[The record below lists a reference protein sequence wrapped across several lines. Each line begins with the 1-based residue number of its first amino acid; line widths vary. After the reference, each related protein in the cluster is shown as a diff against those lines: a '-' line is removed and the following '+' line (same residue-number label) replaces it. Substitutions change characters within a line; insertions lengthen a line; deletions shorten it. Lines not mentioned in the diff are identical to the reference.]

1 MNLGTDSS
9 EDSYFES
16 ELSSIKHLNSL
27 IQTNSDLNN
36 LKPELE
42 KFTKNFEHHIK
53 QSSKLMKIGDSTQR
67 RLIKTQNQLQDANE
81 QIQESYTRLKAI
93 SKFGQ
98 SITASLDTK
107 EIILSVNQHISHIM
121 NVDILSFGLIEEEIK
136 IIKYKFLVKSGKY
149 VPSLVQENLEEENFS
164 KLCFITKKELVI
176 NNLDA
181 EFPEFQR
188 VLINTWDENMQSLVY
203 FPLKVE
209 NRLIGILTVQ
219 SKEAFAFN
227 ESQLNVLRTL
237 ASYVGIAIDNADAY
251 KQLTKKNKQLNETLE
266 KINHL
271 NENLELEREKSEKLL
286 LNILPVSIAER
297 LKAGEGVIADY
308 FPDATVFFADLA
320 GFTKMSAKIE
330 SPQKLVVIL
339 NEIFTEFDKLAV
351 KHNLEKIKTIGDCYM
366 LAGGIPVADE
376 NHTERVALASLEM
389 LLVFKEIQKNWEMEV
404 DIRIGIHTGSVV
416 AGVIGTKKFVY
427 DLWGD
432 TVNTASR
439 MESSGS
445 KGRVNCSE
453 QVYEKIKDKFIFE
466 DRGEIE
472 AKGKGKLKM
481 FFINSLK

>member
-1 MNLGTDSS
+1 MSPTEQNEDNYFDS
-9 EDSYFES
+9 EI
-16 ELSSIKHLNSL
+16 LA
-27 IQTNSDLNN
+27 LNN
-36 LKPELE
+36 LKSLLLGSSDLNQLKPEIQ
-42 KFTKNFEHHIK
+42 KFTNSFEHHIR

-67 RLIKTQNQLQDANE
+67 RLIKTQNQLQEANE
-81 QIQESYTRLKAI
+81 QIQESYTKLKAL

-98 SITASLDTK
+98 TITASLDTK
-107 EIILSVNQHISHIM
+107 EIILSVNQHISHLM
-121 NVDILSFGLIEEEIK
+121 NVDILSFGLIEEENK
-136 IIKYKFLVKSGKY
+136 IIKYKFLVKNGKY
-149 VPSLVQENLEEENFS
+149 VPSLIHENLIEENFS
-164 KLCFITKKELVI
+164 KLCFVTKKELVI
-176 NNLDA
+176 NHLEK
-181 EFPEFQR
+181 EFPEFQKA
-188 VLINTWDENMQSLVY
+188 LISTWDEKTESLVY

-219 SKEAFAFN
+219 SKEPNAFN
-227 ESQLNVLRTL
+227 ENQLNVLRTL

-251 KQLTKKNKQLNETLE
+251 KQLTKKNKQLNDNIE

-271 NENLELEREKSEKLL
+271 NENLELEKEKSEKLL
-286 LNILPVSIAER
+286 LNILPVTIAER
-297 LKAGEGVIADY
+297 LKAGESVIADF

-339 NEIFTEFDKLAV
+339 NEIFTEFDKIAV

-376 NHTERVALASLEM
+376 THTERVALASLEM
-389 LLVFKEIQKNWEMEV
+389 LEVFQAIQKNWQMEV

-439 MESSGS
+439 MESSGQ
-445 KGRVNCSE
+445 KGRVNCSME
-453 QVYEKIKDKFIFE
+453 VYEKLKDKFNFE

-481 FFINSLK
+481 YFINSKK